1 MAHLRGKRTI
11 RWSAATV
18 ALATGVSLL
27 APQVVSAQ
35 TTTTS
40 TELAVQFI
48 EKEFAAANGL
58 ISGPAGTPDI
68 GLNQDLLL
76 SLNALDPDSA
86 EIDAAYAAIEP
97 KLEGYVSI
105 ADSVLS
111 DRLAKTVA
119 FQDALGVRDADFI
132 AQLVSAVQE
141 NGQIK
146 NLDNGEAT
154 TAINNFSQ
162 AWGVLALHRVGET
175 EAAERAT
182 EFLKTQVCSDGG
194 VQLASA
200 IEPTCKTTDS
210 DVTAMAAQALTL
222 ANGAQD
228 PTTQATL
235 DYLVTT
241 MDETGGVKN
250 TWTGVNSNST
260 GLVGS
265 AFALA
270 GDEENYLKAREYL
283 ASVQFGEDA
292 DPSIQGGFA
301 FTVKAKET
309 NTAISDQIRRA
320 TGQAAL
326 GFAGG
331 NYANDKLITIANPV
345 DPTPDPEIPTPDP
358 EIPTPPADSEGST
371 GGIGGAG
378 IIIAILAI
386 LAAIAGVMGP
396 MTANLQF

>member
-27 APQVVSAQ
+27 APQVVAAQ
-35 TTTTS
+35 DAS
-40 TELAVQFI
+40 SDIQLATQFI
-48 EKEFAAANGL
+48 EKEFATNGL
-58 ISGPAGTPDI
+58 IPGPVGTPDI

-76 SLNALDPDSA
+76 SLNALAPDSP
-86 EIDAAYAAIEP
+86 EIDAAYAAIAPE
-97 KLEGYVSI
+97 LEGYVSVSDYI
-105 ADSVLS
+105 FS

-283 ASVQFGEDA
+283 ASVQFGEDS

-309 NTAISDQIRRA
+309 DTAISDQIRRA
-320 TGQAAL
+320 TSQAAL

-331 NYANDKLITIANPV
+331 NYANAELITIANPV
-345 DPTPDPEIPTPDP
+345 DPTPDP

-396 MTANLQF
+396 MMANLQF

>member
-27 APQVVSAQ
+27 APQVVAAQ
-35 TTTTS
+35 DAS
-40 TELAVQFI
+40 SDIQLATQFI
-48 EKEFAAANGL
+48 EKEFATNGL
-58 ISGPAGTPDI
+58 IPGPVGTPDI

-76 SLNALDPDSA
+76 SLNALAPDSP
-86 EIDAAYAAIEP
+86 EIDAAYAAIAPE
-97 KLEGYVSI
+97 LEGYVSVSDYI
-105 ADSVLS
+105 FS

-228 PTTQATL
+228 PTTQAIL

-260 GLVGS
+260 GIVGS

-345 DPTPDPEIPTPDP
+345 DPTPDPEIPTP
-358 EIPTPPADSEGST
+358 PADSEGST

-396 MTANLQF
+396 MMANLQF

>member
-27 APQVVSAQ
+27 APQVVAAQ
-35 TTTTS
+35 DAS
-40 TELAVQFI
+40 SDIQLATQFI
-48 EKEFAAANGL
+48 EKEFATNGL
-58 ISGPAGTPDI
+58 IPGPVGTPDI

-76 SLNALDPDSA
+76 SLNALAPDSP
-86 EIDAAYAAIEP
+86 EIDAAYAAIAPE
-97 KLEGYVSI
+97 LEGYVSVSDYI
-105 ADSVLS
+105 FS

-182 EFLKTQVCSDGG
+182 DFLETQVCSDGG

-309 NTAISDQIRRA
+309 DTAISDQIRRA
-320 TGQAAL
+320 TSQAAL

-331 NYANDKLITIANPV
+331 NYANAELITIANPV
-345 DPTPDPEIPTPDP
+345 DPTPDP

>member
-1 MAHLRGKRTI
+1 MAHLRGKRNI

-27 APQVVSAQ
+27 APQVVAAQ
-35 TTTTS
+35 DAS
-40 TELAVQFI
+40 SDIQLATQFI
-48 EKEFAAANGL
+48 EKEFATNGL
-58 ISGPAGTPDI
+58 IPGPVGTPDI

-76 SLNALDPDSA
+76 SLNALAPDSP
-86 EIDAAYAAIEP
+86 EIDAAYAAIAPE
-97 KLEGYVSI
+97 LEGYVSVSDYI
-105 ADSVLS
+105 FS

-182 EFLKTQVCSDGG
+182 DFLETQVCSDGG

-345 DPTPDPEIPTPDP
+345 DPTPDPEIPTP
-358 EIPTPPADSEGST
+358 PADSEGST

>member
-97 KLEGYVSI
+97 KLEGYVSV

-146 NLDNGEAT
+146 NLNNGEAT

-182 EFLKTQVCSDGG
+182 DFLETQVCPDGG

-200 IEPTCKTTDS
+200 IEPTCNSTDT
-210 DVTAMAAQALTL
+210 DVTAMTAQALTL

-228 PTTQATL
+228 STTQATL
-235 DYLVTT
+235 DYLITT
-241 MDETGGVKN
+241 MDETGGVEN
-250 TWTGVNSNST
+250 AWTGVNSNST

-265 AFALA
+265 AFALV
-270 GDEENYLKAREYL
+270 GDKENYLKARGYL
-283 ASVQFGEDA
+283 ASVQFGQDA
-292 DPSIQGGFA
+292 APSLHGAFA
-301 FTVKAKET
+301 YKAKDKE
-309 NTAISDQIRRA
+309 NSQVVSDQIRRA
-320 TGQAAL
+320 TSQAAL

-331 NYANDKLITIANPV
+331 NYANAELITIANPV
-345 DPTPDPEIPTPDP
+345 DPTPDPEV
-358 EIPTPPADSEGST
+358 PTPPVVSDGST
-371 GGIGGAG
+371 GGIGGVG
-378 IIIAILAI
+378 IIIAILAV

-396 MTANLQF
+396 MMANLQF

>member
-27 APQVVSAQ
+27 APQVVAAQ
-35 TTTTS
+35 DAS
-40 TELAVQFI
+40 SNIQLATQFI
-48 EKEFAAANGL
+48 EKEFATNGL
-58 ISGPAGTPDI
+58 IPGPVGTPDI

-76 SLNALDPDSA
+76 SLNALAPDSP
-86 EIDAAYAAIEP
+86 EIDAAYAAIAPE
-97 KLEGYVSI
+97 LEGYVSVSDYI
-105 ADSVLS
+105 FS

-260 GLVGS
+260 GIVGS

-345 DPTPDPEIPTPDP
+345 DPTPDPEIPTP
-358 EIPTPPADSEGST
+358 PADSEGST

-396 MTANLQF
+396 MMANLQF

>member
-27 APQVVSAQ
+27 APQVVAAQ
-35 TTTTS
+35 DAS
-40 TELAVQFI
+40 SDIQLATQFI
-48 EKEFAAANGL
+48 EKEFATNGL
-58 ISGPAGTPDI
+58 IPGPVGTPDI

-76 SLNALDPDSA
+76 SLKALDPDSPK
-86 EIDAAYAAIEP
+86 IDAAYTAIAPE
-97 KLEGYVSI
+97 LEGYVSVSDRI
-105 ADSVLS
+105 FS

-119 FQDALGVRDADFI
+119 FQDALGIRNADFI

-154 TAINNFSQ
+154 TVINNFSQ

-182 EFLKTQVCSDGG
+182 DFLETQVCSDGG

-309 NTAISDQIRRA
+309 DTAISDQIRRA
-320 TGQAAL
+320 TSQAAL

-331 NYANDKLITIANPV
+331 NLANSDIFTVADPV
-345 DPTPDPEIPTPDP
+345 DPTPDP
-358 EIPTPPADSEGST
+358 EIPTPPADSDGST
-371 GGIGGAG
+371 GGIGGVG
-378 IIIAILAI
+378 IIIAILAV

-396 MTANLQF
+396 MMANLQF

>member
-1 MAHLRGKRTI
+1 MAHLRGKRNI

-27 APQVVSAQ
+27 APQVVAAQ
-35 TTTTS
+35 DAS
-40 TELAVQFI
+40 SDIQLATQFI
-48 EKEFAAANGL
+48 EKEFATNGL
-58 ISGPAGTPDI
+58 IPGPVGTPDI

-76 SLNALDPDSA
+76 SLNALAPDSP
-86 EIDAAYAAIEP
+86 EIDAAYAAIAPE
-97 KLEGYVSI
+97 LEGYVSVSDYI
-105 ADSVLS
+105 FS

-119 FQDALGVRDADFI
+119 FQDALGIRNADFI

-175 EAAERAT
+175 EAAERPT
-182 EFLKTQVCSDGG
+182 DFLETQVCSDGG

-309 NTAISDQIRRA
+309 DTAISDQIRRA
-320 TGQAAL
+320 TSQAAL

-331 NYANDKLITIANPV
+331 NYANAELITIANPV
-345 DPTPDPEIPTPDP
+345 DPTPDP

-396 MTANLQF
+396 MMANLQF

>member
-27 APQVVSAQ
+27 APQVVAAQ
-35 TTTTS
+35 DAS
-40 TELAVQFI
+40 SDIQLATQFI
-48 EKEFAAANGL
+48 EKEFATNGL
-58 ISGPAGTPDI
+58 IPGPVGTPDI

-76 SLNALDPDSA
+76 SLNALAPDSP
-86 EIDAAYAAIEP
+86 EIDAAYAAIAPE
-97 KLEGYVSI
+97 LEGYVSVSDYI
-105 ADSVLS
+105 FS

-309 NTAISDQIRRA
+309 DTAISDQIRRA
-320 TGQAAL
+320 TSQAAL

-331 NYANDKLITIANPV
+331 NYANAELITIANPV
-345 DPTPDPEIPTPDP
+345 DPTPDP

-396 MTANLQF
+396 MMANLQF

>member
-1 MAHLRGKRTI
+1 
-11 RWSAATV
+11 
-18 ALATGVSLL
+18 
-27 APQVVSAQ
+27 
-35 TTTTS
+35 
-40 TELAVQFI
+40 QFI

-97 KLEGYVSI
+97 KLEGYVSV

-331 NYANDKLITIANPV
+331 NYANAELITIANPV
-345 DPTPDPEIPTPDP
+345 DPTPDP

-371 GGIGGAG
+371 GGFGGAG

-396 MTANLQF
+396 MMANLQF

>member
-27 APQVVSAQ
+27 APQVVAAQ
-35 TTTTS
+35 DAS
-40 TELAVQFI
+40 SDIQLATQFI
-48 EKEFAAANGL
+48 EKEFATNGL
-58 ISGPAGTPDI
+58 IPGPVGTPDI

-76 SLNALDPDSA
+76 SLNALAPDSP
-86 EIDAAYAAIEP
+86 EIDAAYAAIAPE
-97 KLEGYVSI
+97 LEGYVSVSDYI
-105 ADSVLS
+105 FS

-320 TGQAAL
+320 TSQAAL

-331 NYANDKLITIANPV
+331 NYANAELITIANPV
-345 DPTPDPEIPTPDP
+345 DPTPDP

-371 GGIGGAG
+371 GGFGGAG

-396 MTANLQF
+396 MMANLQF

>member
-27 APQVVSAQ
+27 APQVVAAQ
-35 TTTTS
+35 DAS
-40 TELAVQFI
+40 SDIQLATQFI
-48 EKEFAAANGL
+48 EKEFATNGL
-58 ISGPAGTPDI
+58 IPGPVGTPDI

-76 SLNALDPDSA
+76 SLNALAPDSP
-86 EIDAAYAAIEP
+86 EIDAAYAAIAPE
-97 KLEGYVSI
+97 LEGYVSVSDYI
-105 ADSVLS
+105 FS

-182 EFLKTQVCSDGG
+182 DFLETQVCPDGG

-320 TGQAAL
+320 TSQAAL

-331 NYANDKLITIANPV
+331 NYANAELITIANPV
-345 DPTPDPEIPTPDP
+345 DPTPDP

>member
-27 APQVVSAQ
+27 APQVVAAQ
-35 TTTTS
+35 DAS
-40 TELAVQFI
+40 SDIQLATQFI
-48 EKEFAAANGL
+48 EKEFATNGL
-58 ISGPAGTPDI
+58 IPGPVGTPDI

-76 SLNALDPDSA
+76 SLNALAPDSP
-86 EIDAAYAAIEP
+86 EIDAAYAAIAPE
-97 KLEGYVSI
+97 LEGYVSVSDYI
-105 ADSVLS
+105 FS

-260 GLVGS
+260 GIVGS

-345 DPTPDPEIPTPDP
+345 DPTPDPEIPTP
-358 EIPTPPADSEGST
+358 PADSEGST

-378 IIIAILAI
+378 IIIAILVI

-396 MTANLQF
+396 MMANLQF

>member
-27 APQVVSAQ
+27 APQVVAAQ
-35 TTTTS
+35 DAS
-40 TELAVQFI
+40 SDIQLATQFI
-48 EKEFAAANGL
+48 EKEFATNGP
-58 ISGPAGTPDI
+58 IPGPVGTPDI

-76 SLNALDPDSA
+76 SLKALDPDSPK
-86 EIDAAYAAIEP
+86 IDAAYTAIAPE
-97 KLEGYVSI
+97 LDGYVSVSDYI
-105 ADSVLS
+105 FS

-119 FQDALGVRDADFI
+119 FQDALGIRNADFI

-146 NLDNGEAT
+146 NLANGEAT

-182 EFLKTQVCSDGG
+182 DFLETQVCSDGG

-235 DYLVTT
+235 NYLVTT

-265 AFALA
+265 AFALV

-309 NTAISDQIRRA
+309 DTAISDQIRRA
-320 TGQAAL
+320 TSQAAL

-331 NYANDKLITIANPV
+331 NYANAELITIANPV
-345 DPTPDPEIPTPDP
+345 DPTPDP

-396 MTANLQF
+396 MMANLQF

>member
-27 APQVVSAQ
+27 APQVVAAQ
-35 TTTTS
+35 DAS
-40 TELAVQFI
+40 SDIQLATQFI
-48 EKEFAAANGL
+48 EKEFATNGL
-58 ISGPAGTPDI
+58 IPGPVGTPDI

-76 SLNALDPDSA
+76 SLKALDPDSPK
-86 EIDAAYAAIEP
+86 IDAAYTAIAPE
-97 KLEGYVSI
+97 LEGYVSVSDRI
-105 ADSVLS
+105 FS

-119 FQDALGVRDADFI
+119 FQDALGIRNADFI

-154 TAINNFSQ
+154 TVINNFSQ

-182 EFLKTQVCSDGG
+182 DFLETQVCSDGG

-309 NTAISDQIRRA
+309 DTAISDQIRRA
-320 TGQAAL
+320 TSQAAL

-331 NYANDKLITIANPV
+331 NLANSDIFTVADPV
-345 DPTPDPEIPTPDP
+345 DPTPDP

-396 MTANLQF
+396 MMANLQF

>member
-27 APQVVSAQ
+27 APQVVAAQ
-35 TTTTS
+35 TTS
-40 TELAVQFI
+40 TGTQLAAQFI

-58 ISGPAGTPDI
+58 IPGPAGTPDI

-76 SLNALDPDSA
+76 SLNALDPDSP
-86 EIDAAYAAIEP
+86 EIDAAYAAIAPE
-97 KLEGYVSI
+97 LESYVSDTDYI
-105 ADSVLS
+105 FS

-132 AQLVSAVQE
+132 AQLVNAVQD

-182 EFLKTQVCSDGG
+182 DFLETQVCSDGG

-210 DVTAMAAQALTL
+210 DVTAMVAQALTL
-222 ANGAQD
+222 ASGAQD

-250 TWTGVNSNST
+250 TFTGVNSNST

-283 ASVQFGEDA
+283 AAVQFGQDA
-292 DPSIQGGFA
+292 APSLQGAFA
-301 FTVKAKET
+301 YKAKDKE
-309 NTAISDQIRRA
+309 NSQVVSDPIRRA
-320 TGQAAL
+320 TSQAAL

-331 NYANDKLITIANPV
+331 NLANSDIFTVADPV
-345 DPTPDPEIPTPDP
+345 DPTPDP

-378 IIIAILAI
+378 IIIAILAV

-396 MTANLQF
+396 MMANLQF

>member
-27 APQVVSAQ
+27 APQVVAAQ
-35 TTTTS
+35 DAS
-40 TELAVQFI
+40 SDIQLATQFI
-48 EKEFAAANGL
+48 EKEFATNGP
-58 ISGPAGTPDI
+58 IPGPVGTPDI

-76 SLNALDPDSA
+76 SLKALDPDSPK
-86 EIDAAYAAIEP
+86 IDAAYTAIAPE
-97 KLEGYVSI
+97 LDGYVSVSDYI
-105 ADSVLS
+105 FS

-119 FQDALGVRDADFI
+119 FQDALGIRNADFI

-146 NLDNGEAT
+146 NLANGEAT

-182 EFLKTQVCSDGG
+182 DFLETQVCSDGG

-235 DYLVTT
+235 NYLVTT

-309 NTAISDQIRRA
+309 DTAISDQIRRA
-320 TGQAAL
+320 TSQAAL

-331 NYANDKLITIANPV
+331 NYANAELITIANPV
-345 DPTPDPEIPTPDP
+345 DPTPDP

-396 MTANLQF
+396 MMANLQF

>member
-27 APQVVSAQ
+27 APQVVAAQ
-35 TTTTS
+35 DAS
-40 TELAVQFI
+40 SDIQLATQFI
-48 EKEFAAANGL
+48 EKEFATNGL
-58 ISGPAGTPDI
+58 IPGPVGTPDI

-76 SLNALDPDSA
+76 SLNALAPDSP
-86 EIDAAYAAIEP
+86 EIDAAYAAIAPE
-97 KLEGYVSI
+97 LEGYVSVSDYI
-105 ADSVLS
+105 FS

-260 GLVGS
+260 GIVGS

-309 NTAISDQIRRA
+309 NTAISDQIRRV

-345 DPTPDPEIPTPDP
+345 DPTPDP

-396 MTANLQF
+396 MMANLQF

>member
-27 APQVVSAQ
+27 APQVVAAQ
-35 TTTTS
+35 DAS
-40 TELAVQFI
+40 SDIQLATQFI
-48 EKEFAAANGL
+48 EKEFATNGL
-58 ISGPAGTPDI
+58 IHGPAGTPDI

-76 SLNALDPDSA
+76 SLKALDPDSPK
-86 EIDAAYAAIEP
+86 IDAAYTAIAPE
-97 KLEGYVSI
+97 LEGYVS
-105 ADSVLS
+105 DSDHIFS

-119 FQDALGVRDADFI
+119 FQDALGIRNADFI

-154 TAINNFSQ
+154 AAINNFSQ

-182 EFLKTQVCSDGG
+182 DFLKTQVCSDGG

-309 NTAISDQIRRA
+309 DTAISDQIRRA

-331 NYANDKLITIANPV
+331 NYANAELITIANPV
-345 DPTPDPEIPTPDP
+345 DPTPDP

>member
-27 APQVVSAQ
+27 APQVVAAQ
-35 TTTTS
+35 DAS
-40 TELAVQFI
+40 SDIQLATQFI
-48 EKEFAAANGL
+48 EKEFATNGL
-58 ISGPAGTPDI
+58 IPGPAGTPDI

-76 SLNALDPDSA
+76 SLKALDPDSPK
-86 EIDAAYAAIEP
+86 IDAAYTAIAPE
-97 KLEGYVSI
+97 LEGYVS
-105 ADSVLS
+105 DSDHIFS

-119 FQDALGVRDADFI
+119 FQDALGIRNADFI

-146 NLDNGEAT
+146 NLKNGEAT
-154 TAINNFSQ
+154 SAINNFSQ

-182 EFLKTQVCSDGG
+182 DFLKTQVCSDGG

-200 IEPTCKTTDS
+200 IEPKCKTTDS

-283 ASVQFGEDA
+283 ASVQFGEDS

-309 NTAISDQIRRA
+309 TTAISDQIRRA

-345 DPTPDPEIPTPDP
+345 DPTPDPEIPTP
-358 EIPTPPADSEGST
+358 PADSEGST

-396 MTANLQF
+396 MMANLQF

>member
-27 APQVVSAQ
+27 APQVVAAQ
-35 TTTTS
+35 DAS
-40 TELAVQFI
+40 SDIQLATQFI
-48 EKEFAAANGL
+48 EKEFATNGL
-58 ISGPAGTPDI
+58 IPGPAGTPDI

-76 SLNALDPDSA
+76 SLIALDPDSPK
-86 EIDAAYAAIEP
+86 IDAAYTAIAPE
-97 KLEGYVSI
+97 LEGYFSSSDHI
-105 ADSVLS
+105 FS

-119 FQDALGVRDADFI
+119 FQDALGIRNADFI

-146 NLDNGEAT
+146 NLKNGEAT
-154 TAINNFSQ
+154 SAINNFSQ

-182 EFLKTQVCSDGG
+182 DFLETQVCSDGG

-283 ASVQFGEDA
+283 ASVQFGEDS

-309 NTAISDQIRRA
+309 TTAISDQIRRA

-345 DPTPDPEIPTPDP
+345 DPTPDPEIPTP
-358 EIPTPPADSEGST
+358 PADSEGST

-396 MTANLQF
+396 MMANLQF

>member
-27 APQVVSAQ
+27 APQVVAAQ
-35 TTTTS
+35 DAS
-40 TELAVQFI
+40 SDIQLATQFI
-48 EKEFAAANGL
+48 EKEFATNGL
-58 ISGPAGTPDI
+58 IPGPVGTPDI

-76 SLNALDPDSA
+76 SLKALDPHSPK
-86 EIDAAYAAIEP
+86 IDAAYTAIAPE
-97 KLEGYVSI
+97 LEGYVSVSDRI
-105 ADSVLS
+105 FS

-146 NLDNGEAT
+146 NLNNGEAT

-182 EFLKTQVCSDGG
+182 DFLETQVCPDGG

-200 IEPTCKTTDS
+200 VEPTCNSTDT
-210 DVTAMAAQALTL
+210 DVTAMTAQALTL

-228 PTTQATL
+228 STTQATL
-235 DYLVTT
+235 DYLITT

-309 NTAISDQIRRA
+309 DTAISDQIRRA
-320 TGQAAL
+320 TSQAAL

-345 DPTPDPEIPTPDP
+345 DPTPDP

-396 MTANLQF
+396 MMANLQF

>member
-27 APQVVSAQ
+27 APQVVAAQ
-35 TTTTS
+35 DAS
-40 TELAVQFI
+40 SDIQLATQFI
-48 EKEFAAANGL
+48 EKEFATNGL
-58 ISGPAGTPDI
+58 IPGPVGTPDI

-76 SLNALDPDSA
+76 SLNALAPDSP
-86 EIDAAYAAIEP
+86 EIDAAYAAIAPE
-97 KLEGYVSI
+97 LEGYVSVSDYI
-105 ADSVLS
+105 FS

-260 GLVGS
+260 GIVGS

-345 DPTPDPEIPTPDP
+345 DPTPDPEIPTP
-358 EIPTPPADSEGST
+358 PADSEGST

-396 MTANLQF
+396 MMANLQF

>member
-27 APQVVSAQ
+27 APQVVAAQ
-35 TTTTS
+35 DAS
-40 TELAVQFI
+40 SDIQLATQFI
-48 EKEFAAANGL
+48 EKEFATNGL
-58 ISGPAGTPDI
+58 IPGPVGTPDI

-76 SLNALDPDSA
+76 SLKALDPHSPK
-86 EIDAAYAAIEP
+86 IDAAYTAIAPE
-97 KLEGYVSI
+97 LEGYFSSSDHI
-105 ADSVLS
+105 FS

-119 FQDALGVRDADFI
+119 FQDALGIRNADFI

-182 EFLKTQVCSDGG
+182 DFLETQVCSDGG
-194 VQLASA
+194 VQLASE

-309 NTAISDQIRRA
+309 DTAISDQIRRA
-320 TGQAAL
+320 TSQAAL

-331 NYANDKLITIANPV
+331 NYANAELITIANPV
-345 DPTPDPEIPTPDP
+345 DPTPDP

-396 MTANLQF
+396 MMANLQF

>member
-11 RWSAATV
+11 SWSAATV

-27 APQVVSAQ
+27 APQVVAAQ
-35 TTTTS
+35 DAS
-40 TELAVQFI
+40 SDLQLATQFI
-48 EKEFAAANGL
+48 ENEFAAANGL

-76 SLNALDPDSA
+76 SLNALDPDSPK
-86 EIDAAYAAIEP
+86 IDAAYAAIAPE
-97 KLEGYVSI
+97 LEDYVSGTDYI
-105 ADSVLS
+105 FS

-119 FQDALGVRDADFI
+119 FQDALGIRDADFI

-146 NLDNGEAT
+146 NLDKGEAT

-162 AWGVLALHRVGET
+162 AWGVLALHRVGEI
-175 EAAERAT
+175 EAAQRAT
-182 EFLKTQVCSDGG
+182 DFLETQVCSDGG

-200 IEPTCKTTDS
+200 IEPTCNITDS
-210 DVTAMAAQALTL
+210 DVTAMVAQALTL

-235 DYLVTT
+235 DYLAST

-250 TWTGVNSNST
+250 TFTGVNSNST

-270 GDEENYLKAREYL
+270 GDEENYLKAHEYL

-301 FTVKAKET
+301 FNMKGKET

-331 NYANDKLITIANPV
+331 NYANAELITIADPV
-345 DPTPDPEIPTPDP
+345 DPTPDPVD
-358 EIPTPPADSEGST
+358 PTPPADSEGST

-378 IIIAILAI
+378 IIIAILAV

-396 MTANLQF
+396 MMANLQF

>member
-27 APQVVSAQ
+27 APQVVAAQ
-35 TTTTS
+35 DAS
-40 TELAVQFI
+40 SDIQLATQFI
-48 EKEFAAANGL
+48 EKEFATNGL
-58 ISGPAGTPDI
+58 IPGPVGTPDI

-76 SLNALDPDSA
+76 SLNALAPDSP
-86 EIDAAYAAIEP
+86 EIDAAYAAIAPE
-97 KLEGYVSI
+97 LEGYVSVSDYI
-105 ADSVLS
+105 FS

-283 ASVQFGEDA
+283 ASVQFGEDS

-309 NTAISDQIRRA
+309 TTAISDQIRRA

-345 DPTPDPEIPTPDP
+345 DPTPDP

>member
-27 APQVVSAQ
+27 APQVVAAQ
-35 TTTTS
+35 DAS
-40 TELAVQFI
+40 SDIQLATQFI
-48 EKEFAAANGL
+48 EKEFATNGL
-58 ISGPAGTPDI
+58 IPGPVGTPDI

-76 SLNALDPDSA
+76 SLNALAPDSP
-86 EIDAAYAAIEP
+86 EIDAAYAAIAPE
-97 KLEGYVSI
+97 LEGYVSVSDYI
-105 ADSVLS
+105 FS

-345 DPTPDPEIPTPDP
+345 DPTPDPEIPTP
-358 EIPTPPADSEGST
+358 PADSEGST

>member
-27 APQVVSAQ
+27 APQVVAAQ
-35 TTTTS
+35 DAS
-40 TELAVQFI
+40 SDIQLATQFI
-48 EKEFAAANGL
+48 EKEFATNGL
-58 ISGPAGTPDI
+58 IPGPVGTPDI

-76 SLNALDPDSA
+76 SLNALAPDSP
-86 EIDAAYAAIEP
+86 EIDAAYAAIAPE
-97 KLEGYVSI
+97 LEGYVSVSDYI
-105 ADSVLS
+105 FS

-260 GLVGS
+260 GIVGS

-345 DPTPDPEIPTPDP
+345 DPTPDPEIPTPQLIQRDP
-358 EIPTPPADSEGST
+358 PVE
-371 GGIGGAG
+371 
-378 IIIAILAI
+378 
-386 LAAIAGVMGP
+386 LAALELSSPSWPSLPPSLVSWD
-396 MTANLQF
+396 Q